1 VSRVPVGDARPTT
14 WQFEWAA
21 RTDCGLVRREN
32 QDAYGVFADL
42 GLFLVADGL
51 GGHRGGQVASRMA
64 VDVVRTALASGLAEN
79 VTPVIGPGGLAST
92 GARRLLR
99 AFDDANASIWRAAR
113 DPERHGM
120 GTTIV
125 ALLFDPDTDVAAV
138 CHVGDSRMF
147 RLRGDEIT
155 QLTEDHTMVQR
166 WVREGRIRP
175 EEAAISPHRHVV
187 THAVGTQVD
196 VQPAMHLERPRVGD
210 VLLLTSDGV
219 HDSVTPAEMAA
230 VVRAPTGGLEQ
241 ACQRLVDVADERG
254 GVDNA
259 TVVMVRIRECPPGT
273 GPVA

>member
-1 VSRVPVGDARPTT
+1 VPVGDACPTA

-32 QDAYGVFADL
+32 QDAYGVFTDL

-64 VDVVRTALASGLAEN
+64 VDVVRTALASGLADD
-79 VTPVIGPGGLAST
+79 VTPVTGPGGLAST
-92 GARRLLR
+92 AARRLLR
-99 AFDDANASIWRAAR
+99 AFEDANASIWNAAR
-113 DPERHGM
+113 EPERHGM

-125 ALLFDPDTDVAAV
+125 ALLFDPDTDVVAV

-147 RLRGDEIT
+147 RVRGDEIT

-166 WVREGRIRP
+166 WVREGRIGP

-187 THAVGTQVD
+187 THAVGTQRD
-196 VQPAMHLERPRVGD
+196 VQPAVHLERPQVGD
-210 VLLLTSDGV
+210 VFLLTSDGV
-219 HDSVTPAEMAA
+219 HDGVTPAEMAA
-230 VVRAPTGGLEQ
+230 VVRAPTGGLEE
-241 ACQRLVDVADERG
+241 ACQRLVDVANERG

-259 TVVMVRIRECPPGT
+259 TIVMVRVRGCPSGS
-273 GPVA
+273 PVA